1 MPALSQPMARPL
13 RTIVWLGIGLGLLL
27 GAGLVVMLAND
38 YQRRLEAA
46 QRQSTALATGSQR
59 LLRLELR
66 NLERAMRGIAA
77 DGAQLFEHVPAQAPD
92 LLDEA
97 IDGVLQR
104 HAELESI
111 VVVDQFG
118 RALTSGGGDLTLPLW
133 AVEAHRGQDSQ
144 LYLGPPQDLGMR
156 RWVLQLALRM
166 GEDRWL
172 LSRLHTSELQ
182 SIISGLDIGLH
193 GVLSISDVTGHL
205 LARSPDND
213 GLTGQQFKLQ
223 RRDLLGSDTV
233 LPLGVEHSPID
244 KSSASPPSP
253 RWPSTRWRCTP
264 GWAGRMCWRRGGPT
278 CRPRSA
284 CTCCTGVRSRWSTP
298 ACAVPPA
305 ARMR

>member
-92 LLDEA
+92 LLDDA

-118 RALTSGGGDLTLPLW
+118 RALTSG
-133 AVEAHRGQDSQ
+133 AV
-144 LYLGPPQDLGMR
+144 
-156 RWVLQLALRM
+156 
-166 GEDRWL
+166 
-172 LSRLHTSELQ
+172 T
-182 SIISGLDIGLH
+182 
-193 GVLSISDVTGHL
+193 
-205 LARSPDND
+205 
-213 GLTGQQFKLQ
+213 
-223 RRDLLGSDTV
+223 
-233 LPLGVEHSPID
+233 
-244 KSSASPPSP
+244 
-253 RWPSTRWRCTP
+253 
-264 GWAGRMCWRRGGPT
+264 
-278 CRPRSA
+278 
-284 CTCCTGVRSRWSTP
+284 
-298 ACAVPPA
+298 
-305 ARMR
+305 